1 MVVTKLGATATPR
14 ESTPKQ
20 AGPGGSRAPLSQDG
34 LRSAN
39 PVLDPRVAWAKARTD
54 SEGRGRCLSLTDH
67 SVDVAAVAEGLLRSP
82 TLHRRLGTL
91 AGRPLTD
98 ADVARISFFAG
109 LHDVGKAVR
118 PFQRRL
124 RDGSRASHTA
134 PVWVLFGSG
143 SSPSET
149 SRRVGGALRQ
159 RRWRTWFATPGD
171 QQALWDVVLAHHGSL
186 PTDQAPATPSDWEAD
201 SRTGYD
207 PLAAVREVVAALEG
221 MFPDAFGESGMALPA
236 TQRFLHALAGCIVLA
251 DWLGSDERRFLFPN
265 EGGPEGTDRIRWS
278 RETAMRLLRDRWFD
292 LSRTRREAAR
302 LSLDFE
308 ELFPELGAPRPCQQ
322 AVLAAPE
329 PHPGQVVVL
338 EAETGSGKTEAALIH
353 FLRLFQLAEVDGLYF
368 ALPTRAAAVQIHR
381 RISETVRRWFGPT
394 GPPVTLAVPGY
405 LRVDD
410 QEGQRLPDTRGV
422 LWDDERTS
430 ERGWA
435 AENAKRYLSGAIVVG
450 TIDQALLGGLRVR
463 HAQLRSGPMLRLLL
477 VVDEVHASDAY
488 MTALLRNLLDQHTAS
503 GSHALLMSATLGAS
517 ARERLLR
524 PAPARVPIPALEE
537 VQESAYPSMQRSGE
551 ALHPLAT
558 DGASRR
564 IAVELLDPA
573 TEEDILF
580 TRLRDAA
587 AGGAVVLFIRNRV
600 KDAQRAV
607 LRLEAMG
614 TALFRCRNVA
624 APHHGRFAPEDRTL
638 LDESLER
645 ALGRGRERRG
655 VVAVTTQTAEQSLDI
670 CADWLVTDIAPGD
683 VLLQRVGRLHRHPE
697 NPRPDGYA
705 EPLVTVVVPSEQTL
719 GGLLQ
724 PSGRLRRTKLP
735 LGLGHVYDNLVAV
748 LATRRW
754 LAEHGEIRVPRDS
767 RTLVER
773 VTHDEA
779 LRTLAQSLGGAWPEY
794 LEGVRMGRAVE
805 GGAALP
811 VMIHWEE
818 PLADNQK
825 IKELAPPTRLGL
837 RDRRVVLPQACKS
850 PFGSPVRT
858 LNLPEWMIDP
868 DVKDDAQPE
877 HVIASAGTIRFRFGG
892 SPFVYD
898 RLGLRKDMPER
909 AEVPPHAGSPRSRRR
924 NTNRGSRARR
934 EST

>member
-1 MVVTKLGATATPR
+1 M
-14 ESTPKQ
+14 
-20 AGPGGSRAPLSQDG
+20 
-34 LRSAN
+34 
-39 PVLDPRVAWAKARTD
+39 
-54 SEGRGRCLSLTDH
+54 
-67 SVDVAAVAEGLLRSP
+67 AEGLLRSP

-98 ADVARISFFAG
+98 VDVARISFFAG

-134 PVWVLFGSG
+134 PVWVLFGSS
-143 SSPSET
+143 SSPSAT
-149 SRRVGGALRQ
+149 SRRVGGSLGQ
-159 RRWRTWFATPGD
+159 LRWRTWFAAPGD

-186 PTDQAPATPSDWEAD
+186 PADQAPARPSDWDTD

-207 PLAAVREVVAALEG
+207 PLAAVREVAAALEA
-221 MFPDAFGESGMALPA
+221 MLPDAFGENGTALPA

-251 DWLGSDERRFLFPN
+251 DWLGSDERRFLFPD
-265 EGGPEGTDRIRWS
+265 EGGPEGTDRVRWARKTAAKLIR
-278 RETAMRLLRDRWFD
+278 ARWFD
-292 LSRTRREAAR
+292 PAQTRREAAR
-302 LSLDFE
+302 LSLDFGK
-308 ELFPELGAPRPCQQ
+308 LFPELGTPRPSQQ
-322 AVLAAPE
+322 AILEARA

-353 FLRLFQLAEVDGLYF
+353 FLRLFQLGEVDGLYF

-381 RISETVRRWFGPT
+381 RIAETMQRWFGPT
-394 GPPVTLAVPGY
+394 APPTTLAVPGY

-410 QEGQRLPDTRGV
+410 QEGRALPDGWGV

-488 MTALLRNLLDQHTAS
+488 MTTLLRNLLDQHTAS

-524 PAPARVPIPALEE
+524 PASTRVPIPGLEI
-537 VQESAYPSMQRSGE
+537 VQKSAYPSMQRSGE
-551 ALHPLAT
+551 RLRALRT
-558 DGASRR
+558 SDGASRR

-573 TEEDILF
+573 ADEDILF
-580 TRLRDAA
+580 NRLRDAA

-600 KDAQRAV
+600 RDAQQAV

-645 ALGRGRERRG
+645 ALGKGTERSG

-683 VLLQRVGRLHRHPE
+683 VLLQRIGRLHRHPE

-705 EPLVTVVVPSEQTL
+705 EPLVSVLAPSEQTL
-719 GGLLQ
+719 GDLLQ
-724 PSGRLRRTKLP
+724 PGGRLRRTKLP
-735 LGLGHVYDNLVAV
+735 LGLGRVYDNLVAV

-754 LAEHGEIRVPRDS
+754 LAEHGEVRVPRDC

-811 VMIHWEE
+811 VMIQWQE

-825 IKELAPPTRLGL
+825 IKELAAPTRLGL
-837 RDRRVVLPQACKS
+837 RDRRVVLPEACKG

-858 LNLPEWMIDP
+858 LNLPEWMIES
-868 DVKDDAQPE
+868 DVEDDAEPE
-877 HVIASAGTIRFRFGG
+877 NVIASTGTIRFRFGG

-898 RLGLRKDMPER
+898 RLGLRKG
-909 AEVPPHAGSPRSRRR
+909 HA
-924 NTNRGSRARR
+924 
-934 EST
+934 

>member
-1 MVVTKLGATATPR
+1 MVEA
-14 ESTPKQ
+14 
-20 AGPGGSRAPLSQDG
+20 
-34 LRSAN
+34 
-39 PVLDPRVAWAKARTD
+39 
-54 SEGRGRCLSLTDH
+54 
-67 SVDVAAVAEGLLRSP
+67 LLRLP
-82 TLHRRLGTL
+82 TLNLRLGRL
-91 AGRPLTD
+91 AGRPLTPVD
-98 ADVARISFFAG
+98 IARIGFFAG
-109 LHDVGKAVR
+109 LHDVGKAVHS
-118 PFQRRL
+118 FQRRL
-124 RDGSRASHTA
+124 RDGSQASHTA

-149 SRRVGGALRQ
+149 SRRVADSLGQ
-159 RRWRTWFATPGD
+159 RRWRGWFAAPDD
-171 QQALWDVVLAHHGSL
+171 QRALWDVVLAHHGSL
-186 PTDQAPATPSDWEAD
+186 PVDRSPAKSSDWEPCAH
-201 SRTGYD
+201 TGYE
-207 PLAAVREVVAALEG
+207 PLAVIREVVESLER
-221 MFPDAFGESGMALPA
+221 MFPDAFSETGTTLPA
-236 TQRFLHALAGCIVLA
+236 SPRVLHALAGLVVLA
-251 DWLGSDERRFLFPN
+251 DWLGSDERRFLFPGQ
-265 EGGPEGTDRIRWS
+265 GGPQGTDRIHWS
-278 RETAMRLLRDRWFD
+278 RETATKLIRARWLD
-292 LSRTRREAAR
+292 PAQTRREANR
-302 LSLDFE
+302 LSLDFD
-308 ELFPELGAPRPCQQ
+308 ELFPELGPPRPSQR
-322 AVLAAPE
+322 AILEAPA

-381 RISETVRRWFGPT
+381 RVSETLRRWFGPN

-435 AENAKRYLSGAIVVG
+435 AENAKRYLSGAVIVG

-488 MTALLRNLLDQHTAS
+488 MTTLLRNLLDQHTAS
-503 GSHALLMSATLGAS
+503 GSHALLMTATLGAS
-517 ARERLLR
+517 AREPLLR
-524 PAPARVPIPALEE
+524 PASARVPIPGLKKAE
-537 VQESAYPSMQRSGE
+537 QSAYPSMQRSGE
-551 ALHPLAT
+551 RLRPLAP
-558 DGASRR
+558 DGASRLV
-564 IAVELLDPA
+564 AVELLDPA
-573 TEEDILF
+573 SEEDTLF
-580 TRLRDAA
+580 NRLRDAA
-587 AGGAVVLFIRNRV
+587 TDGAVVLFIRNRV
-600 KDAQRAV
+600 RDAQQAV

-614 TALFRCRNVA
+614 TAVFRCQNVV

-645 ALGRGRERRG
+645 ALGKGTERTG

-683 VLLQRVGRLHRHPE
+683 VLLQRIGRLHRHPE

-705 EPLVTVVVPSEQTL
+705 EPLVSVLAPSEHAL

-724 PSGRLRRTKLP
+724 PGGRLRRTKLP
-735 LGLGHVYDNLVAV
+735 LGLGQVYDNLVAV

-754 LAEHGEIRVPRDS
+754 LAEHGEIRVPRDC
-767 RTLVER
+767 RTLVEW

-825 IKELAPPTRLGL
+825 IKELAALTRLGL
-837 RDRRVVLPQACKS
+837 RDRRVVLPQACTG
-850 PFGSPVRT
+850 PFGRPVRT
-858 LNLPEWMIDP
+858 LNLPEWMIES
-868 DVKDDAQPE
+868 DVADDAQPE
-877 HVIASAGTIRFRFGG
+877 NVIISAGTIRFRFGG

-909 AEVPPHAGSPRSRRR
+909 AEAPPCAGNPRSRRR
-924 NTNRGSRARR
+924 STNRGSRAKR
-934 EST
+934 EKT

>member
-1 MVVTKLGATATPR
+1 MAEALLCLPTLRLRLGR
-14 ESTPKQ
+14 
-20 AGPGGSRAPLSQDG
+20 L
-34 LRSAN
+34 
-39 PVLDPRVAWAKARTD
+39 
-54 SEGRGRCLSLTDH
+54 EGRSLTA
-67 SVDVAAVAEGLLRSP
+67 VDI
-82 TLHRRLGTL
+82 
-91 AGRPLTD
+91 
-98 ADVARISFFAG
+98 ARIGFFAG
-109 LHDVGKAVR
+109 LHDVGKAVH

-124 RDGSRASHTA
+124 RDRSRASHTA
-134 PVWVLFGSG
+134 PVWILFGSG

-149 SRRVGGALRQ
+149 RRRVAASLG
-159 RRWRTWFATPGD
+159 RRNWRTWFAAPED
-171 QQALWDVVLAHHGSL
+171 QKALWDVVLAHHGSL
-186 PTDQAPATPSDWEAD
+186 PAECAAARSTDWEAD
-201 SRTGYD
+201 AQTGYD
-207 PLAAVREVVAALEG
+207 PLAAVREVVKTLER
-221 MFPDAFGESGMALPA
+221 MFPDAFSETVTALPA
-236 TQRFLHALAGCIVLA
+236 SPRVLHALAGLIVLA
-251 DWLGSDERRFLFPN
+251 DWLGSDERRFLFPD
-265 EGGPEGTDRIRWS
+265 EGGPQGTDRIRWS
-278 RETAMRLLRDRWFD
+278 RETAAKLMRARWFD
-292 LSRTRREAAR
+292 LSGTRRDAVR
-302 LSLDFE
+302 LPLDFD
-308 ELFPELGAPRPCQQ
+308 ELFPELGAPRPSQQ
-322 AVLAAPE
+322 AILAAPA
-329 PHPGQVVVL
+329 PDPGQVVVL

-381 RISETVRRWFGPT
+381 RISETVRRWLGPN

-410 QEGQRLPDTRGV
+410 QQGQRLPDTWRV
-422 LWDDERTS
+422 LWDDEHTS

-435 AENAKRYLSGAIVVG
+435 AENAKRYLSGAIIVG

-517 ARERLLR
+517 AREPLLR
-524 PAPARVPIPALEE
+524 PASARVPIPRLEKAE
-537 VQESAYPSMQRSGE
+537 ESAYPSIQRSGE
-551 ALHPLAT
+551 HLRPLAP
-558 DGASRR
+558 DGTSRQ
-564 IAVELLDPA
+564 IAVELLDSA
-573 TEEDILF
+573 SEEDILF

-600 KDAQRAV
+600 RDAQQAV

-638 LDESLER
+638 LDECLER
-645 ALGRGRERRG
+645 ALGRGTERRG

-683 VLLQRVGRLHRHPE
+683 VLLQRIGRLHRHPE
-697 NPRPDGYA
+697 NPRPDGCA
-705 EPLVTVVVPSEQTL
+705 EPLVSVLTPSEHAL

-724 PSGRLRRTKLP
+724 PGGRLRRTKLP
-735 LGLGHVYDNLVAV
+735 LGLGSVYDNLVAV

-794 LEGVRMGRAVE
+794 LDGVRMGRAVE

-811 VMIHWEE
+811 VMVQWEE

-825 IKELAPPTRLGL
+825 IPELAVPTRLGL
-837 RDRRVVLPQACKS
+837 RDRRMLLTDAYEG

-858 LNLPEWMIDP
+858 LDVPERMIGP
-868 DVKDDAQPE
+868 DTGDDTQPE
-877 HVIASAGTIRFRFGG
+877 NVIASAGTIRFRFGG

-898 RLGLRKDMPER
+898 RLGLRKGN
-909 AEVPPHAGSPRSRRR
+909 A
-924 NTNRGSRARR
+924 
-934 EST
+934 